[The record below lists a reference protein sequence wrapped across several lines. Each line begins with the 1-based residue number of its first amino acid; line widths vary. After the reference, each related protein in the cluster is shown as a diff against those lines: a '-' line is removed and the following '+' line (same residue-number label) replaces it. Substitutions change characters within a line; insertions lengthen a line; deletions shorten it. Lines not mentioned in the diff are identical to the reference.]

1 MDFENQQWDLADQ
14 DLNNWLDG
22 DKHENQIPL
31 ADILKSI
38 YLTFRQKQIERLSHY
53 FERAF
58 ENYVEQERINAERV
72 RVPIFAESE
81 IRFRISELSEQET
94 NVRTNEENQQIITGL
109 LSGIQKVYNDLYEY
123 ELPKVVKL
131 IIRNSG
137 NVDMAKDVFQD
148 AIIILLEKIYSNK
161 LDLSCSVKTY
171 LYSICKYLWM
181 DQLRQS
187 KKEMQMVKL
196 FDEEYVTND
205 ISISIYNTPDI
216 FENVNSEICR
226 LGDPCQK
233 LLEFYYYKF
242 MSWDEIASTLC
253 YSNAASA
260 RNQKYK
266 CLERIRKNIKYSTN
280 FES

>member
-22 DKHENQIPL
+22 DKLKNQVPL
-31 ADILKSI
+31 SDILKSI
-38 YLTFRQKQIERLSHY
+38 YHTFRQKQIERLSQY
-53 FERAF
+53 CKQAF
-58 ENYVEQERINAERV
+58 ENYIEQERINTGIV
-72 RVPIFAESE
+72 KE
-81 IRFRISELSEQET
+81 IELEYGKVRFRISELSEPET
-94 NVRTNEENQQIITGL
+94 SVRTSEENQRIIKGL
-109 LSGIQKVYNDLYEY
+109 QSGDQQFYNELYEY
-123 ELPKVVKL
+123 ELPKVVNL

-196 FDEEYVTND
+196 FDEEYNTND
-205 ISISIYNTPDI
+205 ISIYVYNTPDI

-233 LLEFYYYKF
+233 LLECYYYKF
-242 MSWDEIASTLC
+242 MSWDEIASTLG

-266 CLERIRKNIKYSTN
+266 CLERIRKQLLFSRM
-280 FES
+280 